1 MTIVNPHTSILSHLI
16 PFGKPKSTTIKT
28 TAMKLSTF
36 VFSTM
41 LALQTSAQKITVCQV
56 ELWGADSTKPSD
68 TAWVSPGGIARFT
81 VKFGRHS
88 LFLYAKT
95 SDDCTPSPVLE
106 GPSRWGT
113 HTIRGSLQEKQK
125 GTVLV
130 QEVSMKEATRGYP

>member
-1 MTIVNPHTSILSHLI
+1 
-16 PFGKPKSTTIKT
+16 
-28 TAMKLSTF
+28 
-36 VFSTM
+36 M

-88 LFLYAKT
+88 LFIYAKT

-130 QEVSMKEATRGYP
+130 QEVSMKEATRGYPSGLNLSSFM

>member
-1 MTIVNPHTSILSHLI
+1 
-16 PFGKPKSTTIKT
+16 
-28 TAMKLSTF
+28 
-36 VFSTM
+36 M

-95 SDDCTPSPVLE
+95 SGDCTPSPVLE

-113 HTIRGSLQEKQK
+113 HTIKGSLQEKQK
-125 GTVLV
+125 GTVLI
-130 QEVSMKEATRGYP
+130 QEVSMKEATRGHP

>member
-1 MTIVNPHTSILSHLI
+1 
-16 PFGKPKSTTIKT
+16 
-28 TAMKLSTF
+28 
-36 VFSTM
+36 M

-95 SDDCTPSPVLE
+95 SGDCTPSPVLE

-113 HTIRGSLQEKQK
+113 HTIKGSLQEKQK
-125 GTVLV
+125 GTVLI
-130 QEVSMKEATRGYP
+130 QESCISKFDLALRARAPHVLIWAGTREARRGHTPPSDIRPKKLPTDRISIT